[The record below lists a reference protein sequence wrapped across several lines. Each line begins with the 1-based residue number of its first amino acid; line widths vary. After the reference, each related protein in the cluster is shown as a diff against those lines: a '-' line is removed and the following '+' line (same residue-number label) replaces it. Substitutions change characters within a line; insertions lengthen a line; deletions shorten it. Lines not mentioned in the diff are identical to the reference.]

1 MNPSPKYSWR
11 SLFLGVGFAFATSK
25 FNVAIN
31 ASEWPNT
38 FYFFPATI
46 FLVILLWVSKK
57 RDQNSAINS
66 KLFIYALFI
75 SSALVLIPFFSSQL
89 PLRTLTSLPILF
101 VAILIFFIFKEKLS
115 FQEAYFSLA
124 TVGTVHAIFQV
135 GHAIGLLTFLGPAE
149 VGTFSGLT
157 WYYLQANHFVTIS
170 TLMWGG
176 ARLMPWPIKPSL
188 FIQFLFITLG
198 VADILI
204 SGSRFYSVAVL
215 VGLLSI
221 GLVSLGSRRNAIL
234 ALLISFLLAGFLQYA
249 SAFYSLN
256 RLTLFAE
263 TGASTYSDYRRL
275 AIQELSWNLVASNP
289 LGIGWGNFVIHTISE
304 IHESIASTHNLYSE
318 IALDFGIV
326 GLLFFL
332 AVVSLSL
339 LRLIRIRDSA
349 SFVVAVLL
357 LTILL
362 AGLVDSVYVFPPTI
376 IFHAAVFGM
385 LFMFTTGRKEFA
397 QVGTKGE

>member
-1 MNPSPKYSWR
+1 MNPSVKYSWR
-11 SLFLGVGFAFATSK
+11 SLYLGVSFAFATSK
-25 FNVAIN
+25 LNLATSS
-31 ASEWPNT
+31 SEWPNT

-46 FLVILLWVSKK
+46 FLVFLLLASRNKVE
-57 RDQNSAINS
+57 NSVKIG
-66 KLFIYALFI
+66 KFFLYALIFTF
-75 SSALVLIPFFSSQL
+75 ALVLIPLFSSEL

-101 VAILIFFIFKEKLS
+101 VAFLIFFIFKEELS

-124 TVGTVHAIFQV
+124 TAGTVHAIFQLS
-135 GHAIGLLTFLGPAE
+135 HTIGLLTFLGPAE

-157 WYYLQANHFVTIS
+157 WYYLQANHFVAIS

-176 ARLMPWPIKPSL
+176 ARLMPWSMKPNF
-188 FIQFLFITLG
+188 FIQFLLITLG
-198 VADILI
+198 LADILI
-204 SGSRFYSVAVL
+204 SGSRFYTVAL
-215 VGLLSI
+215 IVGLLLI
-221 GLVSLGSRRNAIL
+221 GLVSLASRRNAIL
-234 ALLISFLLAGFLQYA
+234 AVLTSFLIVGFFQYS

-263 TGASTYSDYRRL
+263 TGTSTYSDYRRL
-275 AIQELSWNLVASNP
+275 EIQELSWNLVASNP
-289 LGIGWGNFVIHTISE
+289 FGIGWGNFVIHTISD
-304 IHESIASTHNLYSE
+304 IHESIASSHNLYSE

-332 AVVSLSL
+332 AIVSFLL

-349 SFVVAVLL
+349 SFVVSVPL

-376 IFHAAVFGM
+376 IFHSAIFGM
-385 LFMFTTGRKEFA
+385 LFMFATGRRDFA
-397 QVGTKGE
+397 QLGTKGE